1 MKVNYYLNRPKE
13 KSSIIVLSAHWNNKR
28 IRISTGISVNPK
40 QWDSIN
46 QKPKRNAIAEAE
58 LNNALVSIR
67 NSIESFFLRKKAVG
81 ESIPLDQMKEHIQR
95 FLRPEKYQEPEEK
108 TFLDYFDEFI
118 QRRNNDSRFK
128 QTTIKGYKTAF
139 NHLKDFKEA
148 TNFDLRFENMNDDFY
163 GQFLTYLSSK
173 NIVNTTQGNQ
183 IRIVKT
189 FLSDAMDRG
198 LHNDPYFIKNFK
210 ASKKDGQQVAL
221 TFEELEAIEKYK
233 PDTDRLQSVKDCFL
247 LQCYT
252 ALRYSDLKK
261 LKSEHINI
269 DDSTIS
275 IFSEKTKVHIRIP
288 IHNRLKE
295 LLQKYKNVG
304 LKVITSQKYNS
315 YIKELCKNAGII
327 TPVTMTK
334 EIGKEIIEETKPKYE
349 EISSHTG
356 RRTFITHMILKGKA
370 PEVIMKITGHTTRSS
385 FEKYVR
391 VTQDQALKEIMD
403 AWDR

>member
-1 MKVNYYLNRPKE
+1 MKVNYYLNRPNE
-13 KSSIIVLSAHWNNKR
+13 KSSIIVLSAHWHNKR

-40 QWDSIN
+40 QWDSKN

-81 ESIPLDQMKEHIQR
+81 EIIPLDQMKEHIQR

-183 IRIVKT
+183 IRIIKT

-315 YIKELCKNAGII
+315 YIKELCKHAGII